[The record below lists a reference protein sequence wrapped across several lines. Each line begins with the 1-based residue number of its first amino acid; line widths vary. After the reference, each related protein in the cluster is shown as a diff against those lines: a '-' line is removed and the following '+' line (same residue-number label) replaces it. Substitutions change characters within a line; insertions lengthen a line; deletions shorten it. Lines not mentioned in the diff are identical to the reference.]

1 MSAPGR
7 VPGFGAGYVAG
18 EGDLP
23 AVALPAVVREG
34 RRVFWPLCFACR
46 CAIIRVMERG
56 SIVCTLPEEKRAL
69 AGKGVLL
76 QWAVAPNMRFHA
88 DGFAASR
95 LAAGEAQAV
104 GWLTGAF
111 WRKIVTTYPASKET
125 G

>member
-1 MSAPGR
+1 VAGR
-7 VPGFGAGYVAG
+7 RRVSIPEPFARLWAGYVAG

-23 AVALPAVVREG
+23 AAALPAVVREG

-56 SIVCTLPEEKRAL
+56 SIVCTLPEEKRSL

-95 LAAGEAQAV
+95 LAAGEARVV
-104 GWLTGAF
+104 GWLSLKA
-111 WRKIVTTYPASKET
+111 E
-125 G
+125 